1 MTEQELNK
9 MRFREISHITFDDR
23 YSTIYECVSEPLA
36 GRLKVCTWVKRDKQT
51 GMPLGGKPLIHYS
64 LDGKL
69 YRKKQ
74 KLLEIIKRI

>member
-1 MTEQELNK
+1 MTEQYFNQL
-9 MRFREISHITFDDR
+9 RFREVSHTTFDDR

-51 GMPLGGKPLIHYS
+51 GKPLGGKPLIHYS

-69 YRKKQ
+69 YKK
-74 KLLEIIKRI
+74 KEKILEIIKQI

>member
-9 MRFREISHITFDDR
+9 MKFREISHTTFDDR
-23 YSTIYECVSEPLA
+23 YSTIYECISEPLA
-36 GRLKVCTWVKRDKQT
+36 GRLKVCAWCKRDKQT

-69 YRKKQ
+69 YKK
-74 KLLEIIKRI
+74 KEKILEIIKRI

>member
-9 MRFREISHITFDDR
+9 MRFREISNTTFDDR

-36 GRLKVCTWVKRDKQT
+36 GRLNVCTWVKRNKQT

-69 YRKKQ
+69 YKKKE
-74 KLLEIIKRI
+74 KLLETIKRF

>member
-1 MTEQELNK
+1 MTEQEFNQL
-9 MRFREISHITFDDR
+9 RFREVSHTTFEDW
-23 YSTIYECVSEPLA
+23 YSTIYECISEPLA
-36 GRLKVCTWVKRDKQT
+36 GRLKVCTWCKRDKQT

-69 YRKKQ
+69 YKKKE

>member
-9 MRFREISHITFDDR
+9 MRFREISNTTFNDR

-36 GRLKVCTWVKRDKQT
+36 GRLHVCTWVKRNKQT

-69 YRKKQ
+69 YKKKE
-74 KLLEIIKRI
+74 KLLETIKRF

>member
-9 MRFREISHITFDDR
+9 MRFMEISHTTFDDR

-51 GMPLGGKPLIHYS
+51 GKPLGGKPLVHYS

-69 YRKKQ
+69 YKKKE
-74 KLLEIIKRI
+74 KLLETIKRI